1 MKQLCHYSIIRF
13 MPFLETEEFA
23 NVGILL
29 FTPQTGY
36 SAFRLAPKRF
46 ARVTDFFNDLDGGVY
61 QKGLHLFDE
70 ELRRIT
76 QECKHRTG
84 KNLLNAFQ
92 EVTRFRESIFRFG
105 NMSAILCDNP
115 EQQIDELYDYY
126 VGRNFVTPEY
136 REQVMVKSLR
146 SGLRKHVDGLRY
158 VQKQLHGDLNTAIN
172 MPLVAAADGYYKVI
186 KPLAFDQ
193 TKPISLLEHG
203 EKWIGRV
210 KRLLNNNAVQPQN
223 MLFTVEEPAKN
234 KGELKAVYLEVER
247 EIDRLGVNVVPFA
260 DKQAIYQFARQ
271 LHIPED
277 KLFQLR

>member
-29 FTPQTGY
+29 VTPQTGY

-46 ARVTDFFNDLDGGVY
+46 ARVTDFFNDLDGSIY

-70 ELRRIT
+70 ELKRVT
-76 QECKHRTG
+76 QEYGYRTG

-92 EVTRFRESIFRFG
+92 EVTRLREGVFRFG
-105 NMSAILCDNP
+105 TMSAILCDNP
-115 EQQIDELYDYY
+115 EQQLDELYDYY

-146 SGLRKHVDGLRY
+146 NGLRKHVDGLRY

-172 MPLVAAADGYYKVI
+172 MPLVAAVDDYYKVI

-193 TKPISLLEHG
+193 TKPIGLLEHG

-210 KRLLNNNAVQPQN
+210 KRLLNNNAVLPQN

-234 KGELKAVYLEVER
+234 KSELKAVYLEVER
-247 EIDRLGVNVVPFA
+247 EIDKLGINVVPFA
-260 DKQAIYQFARQ
+260 DKEAIYQFARK
-271 LHIPED
+271 LHQPEAAPFS
-277 KLFQLR
+277 LT